1 MEDTFEVTE
10 DIKTSCLVCNGS
22 LENSEYFTQFKVCP
36 HCKFHYSLSALIR
49 INMIADEG
57 TFREIS
63 RGVVSI
69 DPIGFSPKESYKTVI
84 QREQKRTSLSE
95 AVITGMCEVGG
106 NPAVIIVFDFGFM
119 SGSVGCVVGE
129 KITLAIERAV
139 RLNVPLIAVVTS
151 SGSRIEEGLLSIM
164 QMAKISMAI
173 DNLENK
179 DIPFISILANPTTG
193 QAYASF
199 AARADFIF
207 AEPGSVIGLS
217 PLGLM
222 NESKKNKQLSDQ
234 IISHYTS
241 ENLFETGMIDMVVDR
256 ENHRSVLAHI
266 MGLLSMSN
274 RITKRKTPTQLSRKK
289 DVDACISVSLARIKN
304 RPTARQYINAIGNRF
319 FEIHG
324 DRVSNDSS
332 SVTLGIA
339 ELSGQSVIVIGQERY
354 SDIKQPVKTINSI
367 TPEMFRKIQRG
378 IHLAEKFK
386 LPLLSFID
394 ISDVET
400 SLSAEQGGLA
410 VEIGKTISQMA
421 QLNSPSI
428 SIIIG
433 EIGGEASLPLVVADK
448 VLMLEHSVFSV
459 TLLEDAASLIFQDAN
474 KAEELAKWFKLTAL
488 DCQKFGVVDYIVQ
501 EPVLGAH
508 TNIKEVSFDLI
519 RILISTLAE
528 LQRKSSRRL
537 LRERQNRFRKVGEYN
552 SKVKAIVYQ
561 EFVGIQQLISKKF
574 KDRT

>member
-1 MEDTFEVTE
+1 MEDIFEVSE

-22 LENSEYFTQFKVCP
+22 LQDSEYFTQFKVCP

-49 INMIADEG
+49 ISMIADEG

-69 DPIGFSPKESYKTVI
+69 DPLGFSPKESYKLAI
-84 QREQKRTSLSE
+84 EREQKRTSLSE
-95 AVITGMCEVGG
+95 AVITGICEIGG
-106 NPAVIIVFDFGFM
+106 NPAVLIVFDFGFM
-119 SGSVGCVVGE
+119 GGSVGCVVGE
-129 KITLAIERAV
+129 KITLAIERAIRMNLPV
-139 RLNVPLIAVVTS
+139 IAVVTS
-151 SGSRIEEGLLSIM
+151 SGSRIEEGILSIM

-193 QAYASF
+193 QSYASF

-207 AEPGSVIGLS
+207 AEPKSVVGLS

-222 NESKKNKQLSDQ
+222 NESQKNKNLSDQ
-234 IISHYTS
+234 IINHYTS
-241 ENLFETGMIDMVVDR
+241 ENFVETGMIDMVVDR
-256 ENHRSVLAHI
+256 EEHKSVLVHI

-274 RITKRKTPTQLSRKK
+274 RIVKRKTPTKVTRKK
-289 DVDACISVSLARIKN
+289 DIDAWKSVNLARIKN
-304 RPTARQYINAIGNRF
+304 RPTAREYINAIGNRF

-324 DRVSNDSS
+324 DRINSDDS

-339 ELSGQSVIVIGQERY
+339 ELSGQSVVIIGQERFR
-354 SDIKQPVKTINSI
+354 DIKQPVKTINSI
-367 TPEMFRKIQRG
+367 TPNMFRKIQRG
-378 IHLAEKFK
+378 INLAEKLK
-386 LPLLSFID
+386 LPLISFID
-394 ISDVET
+394 VSDVET
-400 SLSAEQGGLA
+400 SLNAERGGLA

-433 EIGGEASLPLVVADK
+433 EIGGEAALPLVVADR

-459 TLLEDAASLIFQDAN
+459 TLLEDAASLIYQDAN

-488 DCQKFGVVDYIVQ
+488 DCQEFGVVDYIVQ

-528 LQRKSSRRL
+528 LQSKSTRRL

-552 SKVKAIVYQ
+552 SKVKAIVYK
-561 EFVGIQQLISKKF
+561 EFVGMQQLISRKL
-574 KDRT
+574 KDRK